1 MNREDMVFEE
11 CLHTIRA
18 YDLNNGSYLGEVV
31 FSEDVEFDRYK
42 HLCNGDRLLKIVR
55 VETASEFTGCGVA
68 TALIKELIRRYQEYN
83 FYLLCHPMPRG
94 MCDDK
99 HKTVKDLRRFYGKL
113 GFVPC
118 GELQP
123 TMIRKSALPTLGA
136 L

>member
-18 YDLNNGSYLGEVV
+18 YDFKNGFYLGEVV
-31 FSEDVEFDRYK
+31 LSEDVEYPRYK
-42 HLCNGDRLLKIVR
+42 NLCNGDRLLKIVR
-55 VETASEFTGCGVA
+55 VETAREYTGCGVA
-68 TALIKELIRRYQEYN
+68 TALLNELFRLYPHDN

-118 GELQP
+118 GELLP
-123 TMIRKSALPTLGA
+123 TMIRKASLPTLGE
-136 L
+136 